1 MNHESSEY
9 LGYILDIWQYTIL
22 NISNTDVKLK
32 AGYVPNIEDT
42 VLDIRIQWCLTIG
55 CKLSLKL

>member
-42 VLDIRIQWCLTIG
+42 VLDIRIQ
-55 CKLSLKL
+55 